1 MILHLEV
8 APPTIRGRSVTTV
21 KWNFRVSAAAGT
33 VPGDGCCAN
42 DEECM
47 CMFVVLEEMFV
58 SACVDMLH
66 VCVRKCVRE

>member
-42 DEECM
+42 DEECSM
-47 CMFVVLEEMFV
+47 CMFV

-66 VCVRKCVRE
+66 VCVRKCVHE